1 MVEARQTNRLLGSER
16 DTPRHCA
23 GGTEKLK
30 QLAG

>member
-1 MVEARQTNRLLGSER
+1 MVEARANELLASER